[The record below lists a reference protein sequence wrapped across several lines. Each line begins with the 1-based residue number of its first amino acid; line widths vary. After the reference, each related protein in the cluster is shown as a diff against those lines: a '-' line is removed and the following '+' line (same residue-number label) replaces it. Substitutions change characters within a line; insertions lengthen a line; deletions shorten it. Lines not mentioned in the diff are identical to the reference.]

1 MRIKAVAVSKN
12 KYENRLEK
20 SFTMQFPEPTRLHDT
35 IWQSLLRGVIARGS
49 DGDPIFLKLWRLG
62 KCLKV
67 YWNYLSICLATIMK
81 RMNRLLTGASVL
93 MSLQCAIMRAQ
104 SANDLKFENAPGW
117 VWRLKPNGAGT
128 DWTSANTDGLAMRL
142 DELKNGKLLFSLAH
156 TLDSTRNIARFRPVA
171 FNATGQR
178 FDFLPDSGGSTEG
191 VALEAFILD
200 LANVPR
206 EQIKYLGLEQLSHD
220 NLRDV
225 VAPTAF
231 KSLKDAAANAL
242 PFPRIGERYD
252 FELMAINGQVV
263 SSHKLRGKVVLLDF
277 WASWCPP
284 CMAGLPKIKEMY
296 RKLNAHGFEVIGL
309 NHDWTI
315 EVAKRTV
322 AKEELPWSNVLAP
335 TQKDKR
341 ELWLTA
347 NDTPALPR
355 LLLMDQD
362 GVLRADCAFGDLE
375 VEIDKLMNRKK

>member
-1 MRIKAVAVSKN
+1 
-12 KYENRLEK
+12 
-20 SFTMQFPEPTRLHDT
+20 
-35 IWQSLLRGVIARGS
+35 
-49 DGDPIFLKLWRLG
+49 
-62 KCLKV
+62 
-67 YWNYLSICLATIMK
+67 
-81 RMNRLLTGASVL
+81 
-93 MSLQCAIMRAQ
+93 
-104 SANDLKFENAPGW
+104 
-117 VWRLKPNGAGT
+117 
-128 DWTSANTDGLAMRL
+128 MRL

-171 FNATGQR
+171 FNPAGQR

-191 VALEAFILD
+191 VALEAFVLD

-206 EQIKYLGLEQLSHD
+206 AQIKYLGLEQLSHD
-220 NLRDV
+220 NLRDI
-225 VAPTAF
+225 VAPAAL

-252 FELMAINGQVV
+252 FELTAINGQLV

-284 CMAGLPKIKEMY
+284 CMAGLPKIKEVY
-296 RKLNAHGFEVIGL
+296 RRLNARGFEVIGL

-315 EVAKRTV
+315 EVAQRTV

-335 TQKDKR
+335 TQKEQR

-362 GVLRADCAFGDLE
+362 GFLRADGAVEDLE
-375 VEIDKLMNRKK
+375 MEIDKLVNRK